1 MAQAPSKVEDGA
13 TMSAAPSKSIS
24 PKDLISTLPTSSD
37 DWCSGPLVL
46 YKNYWLRSTVLE
58 RILLAQATM
67 KPRDDDIILA
77 TQPKSGTTW
86 LKALAFAIT
95 NRSRYGFGDHPLLT
109 HHPHQLV
116 LSIEFHGPGGDHTD
130 LNALA
135 SPRLLSTHIPMSLLP
150 PGMSPSSGRRVVS
163 LCRDPKDTF
172 VSRWQWHFDNKI
184 FHGSTMELDKAY
196 DLFCRGLSPYGPF
209 WEHYLEYWKASLVT
223 PDKVLFLKYEEIK
236 EDSVR
241 VVQKLAA
248 FLRVPF
254 SQEEESS
261 GVPEEV
267 ARLCSFE
274 TVTSLQVNQVS
285 VVNDHGD
292 HRFPAN
298 SAFFRKGQVGDWANH
313 MSREMGENMD
323 QITKDRLKGSGLA
336 F

>member
-1 MAQAPSKVEDGA
+1 MAQPPSKGEDGGA
-13 TMSAAPSKSIS
+13 AMSSAQSKSIS

-37 DWCSGPLVL
+37 DRCSGPLVL
-46 YKNYWLRSTVLE
+46 YKNYWLRFTVLE
-58 RILLAQATM
+58 RILLAQVTM

-95 NRSRYGFGDHPLLT
+95 NRGRYGFGDHPLLT
-109 HHPHQLV
+109 QHPQHLV
-116 LSIEFHGPGGDHTD
+116 PSIELHGPGRDHTD

-150 PGMSPSSGRRVVS
+150 PEMTPSSGRRVVY
-163 LCRDPKDTF
+163 LCRDPKDKF
-172 VSRWQWHFDNKI
+172 VSRWHFDNKI
-184 FHGSTMELDKAY
+184 FHGSAMELDKAY

-209 WEHYLEYWKASLVT
+209 WEHYLEYWKASLAT

-236 EDSVR
+236 EDSVG
-241 VVQKLAA
+241 VVRKLAV
-248 FLRVPF
+248 FLGVPF

-261 GVPEEV
+261 RVPEEV
-267 ARLCSFE
+267 ARVCSFE
-274 TVTSLQVNQVS
+274 TLRSLQVNQVS
-285 VVNDHGD
+285 VVNEHGN

-313 MSREMGENMD
+313 MSREMGEKMD
-323 QITKDRLKGSGLA
+323 QITKEKLKGSGLA